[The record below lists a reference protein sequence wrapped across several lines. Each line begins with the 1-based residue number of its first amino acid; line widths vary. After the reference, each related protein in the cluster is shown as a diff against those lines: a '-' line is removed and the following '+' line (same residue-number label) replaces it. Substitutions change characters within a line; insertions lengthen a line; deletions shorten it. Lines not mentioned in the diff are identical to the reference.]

1 MKKII
6 ALVLSLCL
14 LCGAGAL
21 AETTQTGST
30 KVTYTITTSE
40 SYTLTV
46 PASASLNQNEGGPT
60 GYMDVTL
67 DATNF
72 NVSGKTISVALTG
85 AAFKLSNGT
94 DEIAYT
100 LKYGTNKGNQS
111 GTVLNLND
119 TILTWTYGN
128 AATVTTDVRINVSSS
143 EVTGKTAGE
152 YSDTLTF
159 TASVSGGVTVDGW
172 EDGGDLGGGE
182 ASEG

>member
-14 LCGAGAL
+14 LCGAVAL
-21 AETTQTGST
+21 AEATQTGST
-30 KVTYTITTSE
+30 KVTYTIATSE
-40 SYTLTV
+40 SYILTV
-46 PASASLNQNEGGPT
+46 PASATLDTNEGGPT
-60 GYMDVTL
+60 GYMDVKL

-72 NVSGKTISVALTG
+72 NVSGKRISVALTG

-94 DEIAYT
+94 DELAYT

-119 TILTWTYGN
+119 TILTWNFGDD
-128 AATVTTDVRINVSSS
+128 AIVKTDVRINVSSS
-143 EVTGKTAGE
+143 EVAGKTAGE

-159 TASVSGGVTVDGW
+159 TASVDDPTGEFDGEW
-172 EDGGDLGGGE
+172 V
-182 ASEG
+182 SF